1 MEKILNREEGRL
13 LAERI
18 AKEAGVNVRECYQCG
33 KCSAGCPMADSFD
46 LMPRQVIHCLQLG
59 DMGEIFK
66 SRSIWLCASCHT
78 CSERCPHEIDVA
90 ALMEKCRIEA
100 QAKGY
105 CGQEDVKL
113 FNDIFT
119 ETIRYFGKSQEV
131 ILEGAYN
138 VTSGH
143 LIQDME
149 NVPKMLKKGI
159 LRPEMNTVRDKDAI
173 KKIMEKTEEGGAVK

>member
-1 MEKILNREEGRL
+1 MEKILNREEGKL

-59 DMGEIFK
+59 DMEEIFK
-66 SRSIWLCASCHT
+66 SKSIWLCASCHT

-90 ALMEKCRIEA
+90 TLMEKCRIEA

-119 ETIRYFGKSQEV
+119 FFFHYTTCNHHLMIKFIFTI
-131 ILEGAYN
+131 
-138 VTSGH
+138 
-143 LIQDME
+143 
-149 NVPKMLKKGI
+149 
-159 LRPEMNTVRDKDAI
+159 
-173 KKIMEKTEEGGAVK
+173 